1 MNELALL
8 AAKTRDR
15 QQQRYISER
24 RALEPQTDRSG
35 VLRGKYLGFDANT
48 QKALVQT
55 DAGIVNA
62 EFLTTGST
70 VIGSTV
76 LVKRNGGFYSI
87 TDVPR

>member
-1 MNELALL
+1 
-8 AAKTRDR
+8 
-15 QQQRYISER
+15 
-24 RALEPQTDRSG
+24 
-35 VLRGKYLGFDANT
+35 LRGKYLGFDANT

-76 LVKRNGGFYSI
+76 LVKQNGGFYSI
-87 TDVPR
+87 TGVPR